1 MKSVMSFA
9 GSLQSFFTDRL
20 FRQRQAS
27 SHTIA
32 SYRDTF
38 RLLLKFAAERLGKEP
53 SALTLTDL
61 DAPFIG
67 AFLHHLEQDR
77 GNSARTRNVRLAA
90 VRAFFRY
97 IAFEEPQQSALIQ
110 RVLAMPCKCAE
121 KKPIDFL
128 SRPEIEALLSA
139 PDLDTWGGRRDRAL
153 LLLAVQTGLRVSELV
168 GLSCEDLVL
177 GNEAPYVR
185 CHGKGRKERLTPLR
199 KQTTAVLRDWL
210 RERAGRPSEP
220 LFPNARGGRLSRD
233 GVEHLL
239 AKHVATAG
247 AQCPSLQTKRVSPHV
262 LRHSAAMD
270 LLQHGVD
277 RSVIALWL
285 GHESV
290 QTTEV
295 YIHADMKLKEKV
307 LEKTSPLESP
317 PGRYRPEDP
326 LLAFLESL

>member
-1 MKSVMSFA
+1 MKTVMSFA
-9 GSLQSFFTDRL
+9 GLLQGFFTDRL
-20 FRQRQAS
+20 LHQRQAS
-27 SHTIA
+27 PHTIA
-32 SYRDTF
+32 SYRDSF

-53 SALTLTDL
+53 SELTLTDL
-61 DAPFIG
+61 DAPFVG

-77 GNSARTRNVRLAA
+77 GNSARTRNTRLAA

-97 IAFEEPQQSALIQ
+97 IAFEELQQSALIQ
-110 RVLAMPCKCAE
+110 RVLAMPNKCAE

-128 SRPEIEALLSA
+128 SRLEIEALLSA
-139 PDLDTWGGRRDRAL
+139 PDLNTWGGRRDRAL

-168 GLSCEDLVL
+168 GLNCEDLVL
-177 GNEAPYVR
+177 CNEASYVR

-199 KQTTAVLRDWL
+199 KQTTTVLRDWV
-210 RERAGRPSEP
+210 REREGRPGEP
-220 LFPNARGGRLSRD
+220 FFPNSRGGRLSRD

-239 AKHVATAG
+239 AKHVATAST
-247 AQCPSLQTKRVSPHV
+247 QCPSLQTKHVSPHV

-317 PGRYRPEDP
+317 PGRYRPDNP